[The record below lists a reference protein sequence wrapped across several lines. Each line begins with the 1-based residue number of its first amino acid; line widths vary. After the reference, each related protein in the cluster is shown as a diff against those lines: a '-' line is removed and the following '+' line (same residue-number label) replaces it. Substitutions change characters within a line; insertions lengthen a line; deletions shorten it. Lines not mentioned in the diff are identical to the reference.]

1 MHIKHKLEWKLSI
14 TLHRFFKVGG
24 PNSSQPFWQAK
35 KKAASQN
42 HVNPNPGVG
51 DGDGGEGGGWD
62 HTYNF
67 I

>member
-24 PNSSQPFWQAK
+24 QTLPNHFDKQK

-51 DGDGGEGGGWD
+51 DGGEGGGWESD